1 MLHYRQTV
9 NYLTKSWVNKLKL
22 LKKYYAIL
30 TGIIVF
36 IVYLTTLA
44 PSVVEIDAGELAT
57 VQVLP
62 GIAHPT
68 GYPLFTLLGYLFSLI
83 PFSFSKIYQLNLL
96 AAVWCSL
103 AVMVFVYTCKFLL
116 DNLDVFAFNKKV
128 RQVSKKSRKR
138 KGEEEKGQTNTSQ
151 KWIIDEPIKYIV
163 SIAAGLLL
171 AFDRTFWNQGNAIE
185 VYSLQAF
192 LFCSII
198 FSLLKAYITP
208 NDEEGLTKRWLIFAA
223 ILALGFTNHMTTLFV
238 LPTTAYLYFD
248 KFRLKKEG
256 FKRLFIM
263 IFLIFLPIF
272 VIIYLYLPIR
282 AAQGPILNWGNPVD
296 FERFYR
302 HVSGWQFQ
310 VWFFKSTD
318 VMKKQLGYFF
328 NNLFSEFNLGLLL
341 CLYGIFISYIK
352 ARKFFI
358 FNIILLL
365 FSLLYASNYDIVD
378 IDSYFLMSY
387 IALSFFA
394 LFGMAEIFSKFHLKK
409 YNVSIATATIAL
421 CILLQLIF
429 NYKENDLKDVYAF
442 EDYTKSTLD
451 STKPNSLVLTYLWDY
466 LVSPSYYFQLV
477 EKYRPDVTVIDKEL
491 LRRSWYYVQV
501 NRQHAGLMEGITTE
515 VNLFEDALKPFER
528 GEAFNSN
535 LLESLYKKIMTNLI
549 STNADKKNI
558 YISSELVENEMQKGD
573 FVLPQGYNVVPD
585 NLLFR
590 VVKGNDYVPVSD
602 PNFRIRFPRTRTKY
616 IDFME
621 NAAGTMLA
629 RRALYEIQFNRIDR
643 AKIYIKKL
651 REEFPNYNIPQEI
664 LQAAEK

>member
-1 MLHYRQTV
+1 
-9 NYLTKSWVNKLKL
+9 
-22 LKKYYAIL
+22 LKKYYAII

-57 VQVLP
+57 VQVML

-68 GYPLFTLLGYLFSLI
+68 GYPLFSLVGHLFSLI

-103 AVMVFVYTCKFLL
+103 AVMVFIYTCKFIL
-116 DNLDVFAFNKKV
+116 DNLEGFTSNNKVQKA
-128 RQVSKKSRKR
+128 SRKGKKK
-138 KGEEEKGQTNTSQ
+138 KGEENKKQATTEQ
-151 KWIIDEPIKYIV
+151 KWAIEEPIKYIV

-192 LFCSII
+192 LFCLII

-208 NDEEGLTKRWLIFAA
+208 TEDEGITKRWLIFAA
-223 ILALGFTNHMTTLFV
+223 VLALGFTNHMTTLFV
-238 LPTTAYLYFD
+238 LPATAFLYFN
-248 KFRLKKEG
+248 KFRLKGEG
-256 FKRLFIM
+256 IKRLFVM
-263 IFLIFLPIF
+263 IFLVFLPIF
-272 VIIYLYLPIR
+272 VVIYLYLPIR
-282 AAQGPILNWGNPVD
+282 ASQGPILNWGNPVD

-328 NNLFSEFNLGLLL
+328 GNLFSEFNLGILI

-358 FNIILLL
+358 FNLILLL

-394 LFGMAEIFSKFHLKK
+394 LFGMAEIFSKFQLKK
-409 YNVSIATATIAL
+409 YNLSIATAIIAI
-421 CILLQLIF
+421 CIIIQLIF

-442 EDYTKSTLD
+442 EDFSKSTLN

-491 LRRSWYYVQV
+491 LRRSWYYGQV
-501 NRQHAGLMEGITTE
+501 NRQHPGLLSGINTE

-528 GEAFNSN
+528 GETFDSN
-535 LLESLYKKIMTNLI
+535 LLEKLYRSILTNLI

-558 YISSELVENEMQKGD
+558 YISSELIENEMQKGE
-573 FVLPQGYNVVPD
+573 FVLPAGYKVVPD
-585 NLLFR
+585 NLLFK
-590 VVKGNDYVPVSD
+590 VVKGDEYVPTAD
-602 PNFRIRFPRTRTKY
+602 PNFKIRFPRTRTKY

-621 NAAGTMLA
+621 NATGTMLA
-629 RRALYEIQFNRIDR
+629 RRALYEIQFNKIDR
-643 AKIYIKKL
+643 AKIYVKKIK
-651 REEFPNYNIPQEI
+651 EEFPNYNIPSEI
-664 LQAAEK
+664 LQAVEK